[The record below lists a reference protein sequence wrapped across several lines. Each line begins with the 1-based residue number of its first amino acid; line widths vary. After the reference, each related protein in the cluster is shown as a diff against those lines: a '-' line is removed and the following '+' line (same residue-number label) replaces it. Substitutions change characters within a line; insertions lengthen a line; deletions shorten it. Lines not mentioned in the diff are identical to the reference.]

1 MDPKALFN
9 ISYGIFM
16 LSSRSK
22 DGKINGCITNTCIQV
37 ASNPTRVA
45 IACIN
50 GNLTCDMVKESGIFC
65 LSILDQSCRFDTIKR
80 FGMQSG
86 RDVDKFADLKCPVDA
101 KGLPYLDFQTCSVL
115 SCHVVSQ
122 QDLGSHTLFI
132 AEIDDAVRTSD
143 KGPLTYNDYQT
154 KVKPRPAAPAE
165 TTKKIVG
172 WRCKICGFEYRE
184 GSELPADYLCPLCG
198 HPAEDFEPIYE

>member
-1 MDPKALFN
+1 M
-9 ISYGIFM
+9 
-16 LSSRSK
+16 
-22 DGKINGCITNTCIQV
+22 
-37 ASNPTRVA
+37 
-45 IACIN
+45 
-50 GNLTCDMVKESGIFC
+50 
-65 LSILDQSCRFDTIKR
+65 
-80 FGMQSG
+80 
-86 RDVDKFADLKCPVDA
+86 
-101 KGLPYLDFQTCSVL
+101 L

-143 KGPLTYNDYQT
+143 KAPLTYNDYQT